1 MMTRA
6 VERFT
11 EFDARLIGYWQ
22 DKKLVGPEA
31 DRTDVLTSIVLG
43 LAPLFVLTVRGW
55 TNIAFVLLLI
65 LSLVGLRHRFNSY
78 WSLRADKRIMWLSL
92 ALAFPFIGIL
102 LSQLI
107 RHDIQPSY
115 YDGPLRPLAG
125 ILLLFHLSARR
136 IDFVRIFQWTCPLAV
151 LFSGIAVWWNPAPT
165 AFWEGR
171 WATYFVD
178 PLTFGQ
184 YALLLGFISL
194 LTIHLVERD
203 PPAAV
208 VLKISAFLVGL
219 VLSVGSASRSSWA
232 AIPALIVLWFAL
244 VVRDRRLITAGFTG
258 AVAAIVAAYM
268 FVDIVH
274 LRIDAAVNDYVA
286 YFSGG
291 NRDSPAGVRL
301 SLARAAWELFLM
313 NPLQGYGDHGFPPL
327 QPIEAIA
334 PFFTPQLE
342 YALHHNGA
350 HNEILQNM
358 IRSGIFG
365 LIRSLLMFIVPLV
378 VFLSA
383 VRARSTVTSSAAAVG
398 LSYITAVFFFGMST
412 ETFNL
417 KFLFTFYTI
426 MICALSAQVIWSA
439 PAQAAVKI
447 EAT

>member
-6 VERFT
+6 VERIT
-11 EFDARLIGYWQ
+11 KFDVCLINYWQ
-22 DKKLVGPEA
+22 NKKLVGIGA

-65 LSLVGLRHRFNSY
+65 LSLVGLHRWPKSY
-78 WSLRADKRIMWLSL
+78 WALRTDKRIMWLSL
-92 ALAFPFIGIL
+92 ALAFPFVGIL

-151 LFSGIAVWWNPAPT
+151 LSSAIAVWLNPAPT
-165 AFWEGR
+165 AFWGGR

-184 YALLLGFISL
+184 YALLFGFISL

-208 VLKISAFLVGL
+208 AFKISAFLVGL
-219 VLSVGSASRSSWA
+219 VLSVGSGSRSAWVA
-232 AIPALIVLWFAL
+232 VPALIVLWFAL
-244 VVRDRRLITAGFTG
+244 VVRDRRLITAGLAG
-258 AVAAIVAAYM
+258 AVAVIVAAYM
-268 FVDIVH
+268 FLDIVH
-274 LRIDAAVNDYVA
+274 LRIDAAMNDYIA
-286 YFSGG
+286 YFNDG
-291 NRDSPAGVRL
+291 NRDSSGGLRL
-301 SLARAAWELFLM
+301 SLARTAWELFLM
-313 NPLQGYGDHGFPPL
+313 SPLQGYGDRGFPPL
-327 QPIEAIA
+327 QSIEAIA
-334 PFFTPQLE
+334 PFFTPYLE
-342 YALHHNGA
+342 YVLHHHGV

-365 LIRSLLMFIVPLV
+365 LIRSLLMFIVPFV
-378 VFLSA
+378 IFSTA
-383 VRARSTVTSSAAAVG
+383 VRAQSAVTSAAAAIG
-398 LSYITAVFFFGMST
+398 LCYITAVFFFGMNT

-426 MICALSAQVIWSA
+426 MVCALAAQIIWST
-439 PAQAAVKI
+439 PRKHL
-447 EAT
+447 TTDR